1 MENPA
6 VRTEGYFLNTPIPG
20 IYCDAPQCVGMCV
33 NKLAQKVFNQSTSF
47 LVGQPSLWLM
57 EEMIIFW
64 EIPPRVKGGPKFDE
78 MGHFQVLITGKWQEI
93 DMWLLLDTNKKS
105 YIGSSTAPLDL
116 TLKSQILGQSDF
128 EDISHKAVKLC
139 IMLILNTNRKPYL
152 GSVVKSNCSIRS
164 NSRSLRFW
172 SLIHGSHKEPS

>member
-1 MENPA
+1 MLLSVWVCVWTNSLKKFSTNQLHFWWVSLPSDSWKKWL
-6 VRTEGYFLNTPIPG
+6 YFEKYRPG
-20 IYCDAPQCVGMCV
+20 LRVDQNFSITIY
-33 NKLAQKVFNQSTSF
+33 
-47 LVGQPSLWLM
+47 
-57 EEMIIFW
+57 
-64 EIPPRVKGGPKFDE
+64 DE